1 MCEFALFSF
10 ETWRVNLEIHFTAS
24 DKVEV
29 IFDLIRSIA
38 LNVLRVLSLTS
49 KHGMSLLLV
58 VLALGN
64 IRIYV
69 CISNSGDIASHI
81 EGSIDKSLGR

>member
-1 MCEFALFSF
+1 MRAGFALFSF
-10 ETWRVNLEIHFTAS
+10 ETWRVDLEIHFTAS
-24 DKVEV
+24 DKVAV

-58 VLALGN
+58 VLILEF
-64 IRIYV
+64 IF
-69 CISNSGDIASHI
+69 ASQI
-81 EGSIDKSLGR
+81 VVI